1 MKEIQMNI
9 EKITTWERHNLTT
22 ILFVQMYKNIY
33 SIYLWFK
40 NLLQNDLLLELLEF
54 AF

>member
-1 MKEIQMNI
+1 
-9 EKITTWERHNLTT
+9 
-22 ILFVQMYKNIY
+22 MYKNIY
-33 SIYLWFK
+33 NIYLWFK